1 MVYHCLCY
9 EIKEI
14 LLEKDIC
21 GIDFLL
27 VENAVIGLF
36 KMRRWGKRWRR
47 RKGLLIGREKKD
59 CCNS

>member
-27 VENAVIGLF
+27 VENDVIGLF
-36 KMRRWGKRWRR
+36 KMRRWGKD
-47 RKGLLIGREKKD
+47 GEEGRG
-59 CCNS
+59 C